1 MTTTIKAQIRK
12 LDLAVKVKLFTVILK
27 ILEDPR
33 IKGVISFEEF
43 VNNEEYQSIIISQVL
58 DAGIDQLYLGMPDN
72 NTDPYTI
79 DQKNLLFF
87 KLFIW

>member
-12 LDLAVKVKLFTVILK
+12 LDLLTQVKLFIVILK
-27 ILEDPR
+27 ILEEPI
-33 IKGVISFEEF
+33 IKRLISFEEF
-43 VNNEEYQSIIISQVL
+43 LINEEYQSIIISEVL
-58 DAGIDQLYLGMPDN
+58 DSGIEKFYDRIPN
-72 NTDPYTI
+72 NIDSYTI